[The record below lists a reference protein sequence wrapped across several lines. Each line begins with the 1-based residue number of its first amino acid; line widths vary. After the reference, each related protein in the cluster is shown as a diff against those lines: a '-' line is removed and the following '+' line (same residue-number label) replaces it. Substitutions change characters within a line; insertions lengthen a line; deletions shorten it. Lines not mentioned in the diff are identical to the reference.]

1 MSNMSG
7 EGMRDPVDDWALCQ
21 HYTEVENSGIDATY
35 LIGSGQAE
43 NHRSQGKRRFE
54 SWPNFT
60 ADVFFVPQVV
70 IWFARWRYASLNHE
84 GMLGSELKLNG

>member
-1 MSNMSG
+1 MSG

-21 HYTEVENSGIDATY
+21 DYTEVENSGIDATY

-60 ADVFFVPQVV
+60 ADFFLS
-70 IWFARWRYASLNHE
+70 RRSLF
-84 GMLGSELKLNG
+84 GLLGGAMRR